1 MKILTIKKEQYIK
14 FVLFLTFYFACFKG
28 NRIYVGGMQNQ
39 ELNEFNRESNEFNQ
53 DLNEFN
59 RKLK

>member
-39 ELNEFNRESNEFNQ
+39 

-59 RKLK
+59 QELSEFKKLGHL